1 MATSNYN
8 GLRVPLIALDYNS
21 RFMAEKKEILFDYKK
36 GKLYVVSA
44 EDKSVIFDITELILK
59 EVEKNV
65 DLSNYTFNIKGV
77 GVVNLGEY
85 IKQLSEFNIKTLD
98 EPNKRYRVPQIKF
111 DNDSISNFDGN
122 IEINGFKS
130 ANNNT
135 YPVKDGNVVKWV
147 ARTDTDI
154 VDRVR
159 HLEETAPPDAEK
171 FKKLQDDVAKIKITA
186 DQYADLPILRRDV
199 DTAKETATRAQTTA
213 DGLNGKIES
222 AINNVKAVTTGIDD
236 AKKRLVALEAKEDLT
251 ARVKTVEGKV
261 DKIDAKTDYGPQISI
276 LQQKVSTLEQT
287 GDNTATIN
295 ELKQKVSTISDS
307 IETRT
312 RLVNSELEELK
323 KYNATNTQARDA
335 LGARIDAY
343 DNLNIGD
350 TLSSYKTRLTALEA
364 IPNLTQNVLK
374 VEQTTNTLTN
384 SFAQL
389 QSKVNGLLSAED
401 PLPKIRALEAA
412 NTNRN
417 NLRQESQVNLAGG
430 VSKEITPGVVYNFLL
445 DTAEPQFTIK
455 AVTDTTQEIILILS
469 PHNIGAQA
477 FNVHITRKDGIELKL
492 PKRIIPSKNNEAQLV
507 RLNSYD
513 GGINW
518 FCTVSPTFVGK
529 DANIDN

>member
-1 MATSNYN
+1 MTN
-8 GLRVPLIALDYNS
+8 
-21 RFMAEKKEILFDYKK
+21 
-36 GKLYVVSA
+36 
-44 EDKSVIFDITELILK
+44 
-59 EVEKNV
+59 
-65 DLSNYTFNIKGV
+65 
-77 GVVNLGEY
+77 
-85 IKQLSEFNIKTLD
+85 
-98 EPNKRYRVPQIKF
+98 
-111 DNDSISNFDGN
+111 
-122 IEINGFKS
+122 
-130 ANNNT
+130 
-135 YPVKDGNVVKWV
+135 
-147 ARTDTDI
+147 
-154 VDRVR
+154 
-159 HLEETAPPDAEK
+159 
-171 FKKLQDDVAKIKITA
+171 
-186 DQYADLPILRRDV
+186 
-199 DTAKETATRAQTTA
+199 
-213 DGLNGKIES
+213 
-222 AINNVKAVTTGIDD
+222 
-236 AKKRLVALEAKEDLT
+236 
-251 ARVKTVEGKV
+251 RVKTVEGKV
-261 DKIDAKTDYGPQISI
+261 DKIEAKTDYGPQISI
-276 LQQKVSTLEQT
+276 LQQKVSTLEQA

-295 ELKQKVSTISDS
+295 ELKQKVSTISDG

-350 TLSSYKTRLTALEA
+350 TLTSYKTRLTALEA

-430 VSKEITPGVVYNFLL
+430 VSKEITPGIVYNFLL